1 MDQMTNMYI
10 ANIGSREKM
19 EEYFNKTSSQ
29 IREALRE
36 NAREGLK
43 VQRMQQKLVGEIK
56 ITPAEVRR
64 HFKDLP
70 QDSIPYIPT
79 QVEVQIITQQPK
91 IPLEEIED
99 VKSRLREYTD
109 RVNKGES
116 FSMLARLYSDD
127 RGTAINGG
135 EMPFTG
141 RGYLDPAFANVAFN
155 LQDPNKVS
163 KIVESEY
170 GFHIIQLME
179 KRGDRI
185 KVRHILLKPHV
196 PEEALMAGTA
206 RLDSIA
212 DDIRNGKFT
221 FEEAASVLSQD
232 KDTRNNH
239 GLLPNPYTY
248 TSLFGNFRDVM
259 DLTFEVRKASS
270 FKSNQTGSTCHQRF
284 FRYVGLQ
291 QDMAYFDTVTTF
303 FHQLDN
309 MEAIFRLYNLGNLIG
324 VLQVESHIGK
334 CRIQITASCKW
345 HFTTIDSRT
354 TVVGVQT
361 CQHREAFSLI
371 HTIRIFAQTT
381 FYIFN
386 FLQRNFRLLCDDLHL
401 YLGRDIRNT
410 VLRQILEVTAHLCG
424 SDFNLSYQ
432 FLLHSLHFQSFTGI
446 LAQGFTNLT
455 GCLIEVFLHLFTR
468 TDIGDIHIR
477 HLVHT
482 LDHLTFSNFNT
493 IKSSLVQKQSGCRTA
508 LNCPAFA

>member
-1 MDQMTNMYI
+1 MNFKFVVLCALALLTGSTAYGQDNVIDEVVWVVGDEAILKSEVEEARMSAQYEGRKFDGDPYCVIPEEIAVQKLFLHQAALDSIEVAESEVIQRVDYMTNMYI

-29 IREALRE
+29 IRETLRD

-43 VQRMQQKLVGEIK
+43 VQKMQQKLVGEIK

-64 HFKDLP
+64 YFKDLP

-91 IPLEEIED
+91 IPLDEIED
-99 VKSRLREYTD
+99 VKSRLREYTE

-196 PEEALMAGTA
+196 PEEALMSGIA

-212 DDIRNGKFT
+212 DDIRSGKFT

-239 GLLPNPYTY
+239 GLLPNPQTNTSKFEMQELPPEIAKVVDNMKVGEISEAFTMIPQKTGKEECVIVKLKSRINGHKATISEDYQNLKEIVLEKRRDEMLDKWIREKQKHTY
-248 TSLFGNFRDVM
+248 
-259 DLTFEVRKASS
+259 VRINDNWKNCS
-270 FKSNQTGSTCHQRF
+270 FKYPGW
-284 FRYVGLQ
+284 VKK
-291 QDMAYFDTVTTF
+291 D
-303 FHQLDN
+303 
-309 MEAIFRLYNLGNLIG
+309 
-324 VLQVESHIGK
+324 
-334 CRIQITASCKW
+334 
-345 HFTTIDSRT
+345 
-354 TVVGVQT
+354 
-361 CQHREAFSLI
+361 
-371 HTIRIFAQTT
+371 
-381 FYIFN
+381 
-386 FLQRNFRLLCDDLHL
+386 
-401 YLGRDIRNT
+401 
-410 VLRQILEVTAHLCG
+410 
-424 SDFNLSYQ
+424 
-432 FLLHSLHFQSFTGI
+432 
-446 LAQGFTNLT
+446 
-455 GCLIEVFLHLFTR
+455 
-468 TDIGDIHIR
+468 
-477 HLVHT
+477 
-482 LDHLTFSNFNT
+482 
-493 IKSSLVQKQSGCRTA
+493 
-508 LNCPAFA
+508 

>member
-1 MDQMTNMYI
+1 MNFKFVVLCALALMTGSAVYGQDNVIDEVVWVVGDEAILKSEVEEARMSALYEGRKFDGDPYCVIPEEIAVQKLFLHQAALDSIEVAESEVIQRVDQMTNMYI

-179 KRGDRI
+179 KRGDCI

-239 GLLPNPYTY
+239 GLLPNPQTN
-248 TSLFGNFRDVM
+248 TSK
-259 DLTFEVRKASS
+259 FEMQELPPEIAKVVDKM
-270 FKSNQTGSTCHQRF
+270 K
-284 FRYVGLQ
+284 VG
-291 QDMAYFDTVTTF
+291 
-303 FHQLDN
+303 
-309 MEAIFRLYNLGNLIG
+309 EI
-324 VLQVESHIGK
+324 S
-334 CRIQITASCKW
+334 
-345 HFTTIDSRT
+345 
-354 TVVGVQT
+354 
-361 CQHREAFSLI
+361 EAFTMIPQKTGKEECVIVKLKSRINGHKATISEDYQNLKEI
-371 HTIRIFAQTT
+371 VLEKRRDEMLDKWIREKQKHTYVRINENWKNCT
-381 FYIFN
+381 FKYP
-386 FLQRNFRLLCDDLHL
+386 
-401 YLGRDIRNT
+401 GW
-410 VLRQILEVTAHLCG
+410 
-424 SDFNLSYQ
+424 
-432 FLLHSLHFQSFTGI
+432 
-446 LAQGFTNLT
+446 
-455 GCLIEVFLHLFTR
+455 
-468 TDIGDIHIR
+468 
-477 HLVHT
+477 
-482 LDHLTFSNFNT
+482 
-493 IKSSLVQKQSGCRTA
+493 IKD
-508 LNCPAFA
+508 

>member
-1 MDQMTNMYI
+1 MRNFMNFKFVVLCALALLTGSAVYGQDNVIDEVVWVVGDEAILKSEVEEARMSAQYEGRKFDGDPYCVIPEEIAVQKLFLHQAALDSIEVAESEVIQRVDYMTNMYI

-29 IREALRE
+29 IRETLRD

-43 VQRMQQKLVGEIK
+43 VQKMQQKLVGEIK

-64 HFKDLP
+64 YFKDLP

-91 IPLEEIED
+91 IPLDEIED
-99 VKSRLREYTD
+99 VKSRLREYTE

-196 PEEALMAGTA
+196 PEEALMSGTA

-212 DDIRNGKFT
+212 DDIRSGKFT

-239 GLLPNPYTY
+239 GLLPNPQTNTSKFEMQELPPEIAKVVDKMKVGEISEAFTMIPQKTGKEECVIVKLKSRINGHKATISEDYQNLKEIVLEKRRDEMLDKWIREKQKHTY
-248 TSLFGNFRDVM
+248 
-259 DLTFEVRKASS
+259 VRINDNWKNCS
-270 FKSNQTGSTCHQRF
+270 FKYPGW
-284 FRYVGLQ
+284 VKK
-291 QDMAYFDTVTTF
+291 D
-303 FHQLDN
+303 
-309 MEAIFRLYNLGNLIG
+309 
-324 VLQVESHIGK
+324 
-334 CRIQITASCKW
+334 
-345 HFTTIDSRT
+345 
-354 TVVGVQT
+354 
-361 CQHREAFSLI
+361 
-371 HTIRIFAQTT
+371 
-381 FYIFN
+381 
-386 FLQRNFRLLCDDLHL
+386 
-401 YLGRDIRNT
+401 
-410 VLRQILEVTAHLCG
+410 
-424 SDFNLSYQ
+424 
-432 FLLHSLHFQSFTGI
+432 
-446 LAQGFTNLT
+446 
-455 GCLIEVFLHLFTR
+455 
-468 TDIGDIHIR
+468 
-477 HLVHT
+477 
-482 LDHLTFSNFNT
+482 
-493 IKSSLVQKQSGCRTA
+493 
-508 LNCPAFA
+508 

>member
-1 MDQMTNMYI
+1 MNFKFVVLCALALLTGSAVYGQDNVIDEVVWVVGDEAILKSEVEEARMSAQYEGRKFDGDPYCVIPEEIAVQKLFLHQAALDSIEVAESEVIQRVDYMTNMYI

-29 IREALRE
+29 IRETLRD

-43 VQRMQQKLVGEIK
+43 VQKMQQKLVGEIK

-64 HFKDLP
+64 YFKDLP

-91 IPLEEIED
+91 IPLSEIED
-99 VKSRLREYTD
+99 VKSRLREYTE

-116 FSMLARLYSDD
+116 FSMLARMYSDD

-196 PEEALMAGTA
+196 PEEALMSGIA

-212 DDIRNGKFT
+212 DDIRSGKFT

-239 GLLPNPYTY
+239 GLLPNPQTNTSKFEMQELPPEIAKVVDNMKVGEISEAFTMIPQKTGKEECVIVKLKSRISGHKATISEDYQNLKEIVLEKRRDEMLDKWIREKQKHTY
-248 TSLFGNFRDVM
+248 
-259 DLTFEVRKASS
+259 VRINDNWKNCS
-270 FKSNQTGSTCHQRF
+270 FKYPGW
-284 FRYVGLQ
+284 VKK
-291 QDMAYFDTVTTF
+291 D
-303 FHQLDN
+303 
-309 MEAIFRLYNLGNLIG
+309 
-324 VLQVESHIGK
+324 
-334 CRIQITASCKW
+334 
-345 HFTTIDSRT
+345 
-354 TVVGVQT
+354 
-361 CQHREAFSLI
+361 
-371 HTIRIFAQTT
+371 
-381 FYIFN
+381 
-386 FLQRNFRLLCDDLHL
+386 
-401 YLGRDIRNT
+401 
-410 VLRQILEVTAHLCG
+410 
-424 SDFNLSYQ
+424 
-432 FLLHSLHFQSFTGI
+432 
-446 LAQGFTNLT
+446 
-455 GCLIEVFLHLFTR
+455 
-468 TDIGDIHIR
+468 
-477 HLVHT
+477 
-482 LDHLTFSNFNT
+482 
-493 IKSSLVQKQSGCRTA
+493 
-508 LNCPAFA
+508 